1 MRIPLSWLRE
11 FVPVPADATAEDV
24 MADLVRV
31 GFEEEGVHRPADELS
46 GPIVVG
52 EVLEMVPEPQSN
64 GKTIHWCQVRV
75 VPEGAEQ
82 TLTGEGIDPS
92 GVQGVVCGAHNFQV
106 GDKVIVT
113 LPGAVLPGDFRISP
127 RKTYGHVSAG
137 MIASAREL
145 GLGEDHD
152 GIIVLSTVGLSAEHG
167 NDPEPGTDVLEL
179 LHLRDEAAEINVTAD
194 RSYAFS
200 IRGVA
205 REYAHANGLPFTD
218 PASLVTAPVP
228 DGKGFPVRLEDAGP
242 IYGVPGCDRFVA
254 RTVTG
259 IDASRPTPPWMAQRL
274 RLAGMR
280 SISLAV
286 DISNYVMWELG
297 QPLHFYDAEKLQG
310 PIVVRRAAAGERL
323 TTLDGK
329 DRTLSAE
336 DLLITDGSG
345 PIGLA
350 GVMGGG
356 QTEVSGSTT
365 TVLIESA
372 HFDPVSM
379 GRTRRRHRL
388 PSEASKR
395 NERGVDW
402 EIADEAAERAV
413 QLLVELAGGTP
424 GPGITDVGTRPE
436 SRVIELPA
444 AYPGARLGI
453 QYTEQQVEDVL
464 RELGATVRRAGV
476 TAGGQGL
483 GPDAGPAGSVFTVT
497 APSWRHDLEIRE
509 DLVEEIARL
518 IGYDQIPSTLPVAP
532 PGRGLTREQAARR
545 RVVQGLADAGL
556 TEVLAYPFVS
566 EAQNRFF
573 GSATEQEGS
582 RQQMVH
588 LANPISAEFGYLR
601 TSLLPG
607 LLDIARRNHSRGF
620 RDLALYESGLVFLPQ
635 GPLGSASIPPLGR
648 RPDDEVLAGLDAGIP
663 DQPRR
668 VAAVF
673 TGHDSAPGP
682 GHAPRAVDWQDALG
696 AAQDVAA
703 LLGVELQVVQGRH
716 QAFHPART
724 AELRLAPAQHRSG
737 TAEVSDGAGATGIEV
752 GVAGELLPAWLE
764 DADLPAR
771 TVAMELDLDALVA
784 AAAGVVVAGP
794 LSTFPATS
802 QDVALVVA
810 DDVVA
815 GDVLATLR
823 EGAGELLEDAAL
835 FDVYSG
841 PGVEEGHQ
849 SLAFSLRFRAPDR
862 TLTADEASAARAA
875 ATELAA
881 RRHGA
886 VQR

>member
-31 GFEEEGVHRPADELS
+31 GFEEEDVHRPADELS

-52 EVLEMVPEPQSN
+52 QVLEMVPEPQSN

-82 TLTGEGIDPS
+82 TLTGDGIDPS
-92 GVQGVVCGAHNFQV
+92 GVQGVVCGAHNFHV

-145 GLGEDHD
+145 GLGDDHD
-152 GIIVLSTVGLSAEHG
+152 GIIVLSTLGFSAEHG
-167 NDPEPGTDVLEL
+167 NDPEPGTDVFEL
-179 LHLRDEAAEINVTAD
+179 LNLRDEAAEINVTAD

-200 IRGVA
+200 LRGVA
-205 REYAHANGLPFTD
+205 REYAHATGVPFTD
-218 PASLVTAPVP
+218 PASLVTVP
-228 DGKGFPVRLEDAGP
+228 EANGEGHPVRLADTRP

-297 QPLHFYDAEKLQG
+297 QPLHFYDAQKLDG
-310 PIVVRRAAAGERL
+310 EIVVRRAAEGERL

-329 DRTLSAE
+329 DRALDAE

-356 QTEVSGSTT
+356 TTEVTASTT

-379 GRTRRRHRL
+379 GRSRRRHRL

-413 QLLVELAGGTP
+413 QLLTTLAGGTA
-424 GPGITDVGTRPE
+424 GPGITDVGSRPE
-436 SRVIELPA
+436 PKVIELPA
-444 AYPGARLGI
+444 SYPGARMGI
-453 QYTEQQVEDVL
+453 EYTEQQIEDVL
-464 RELGATVRRAGV
+464 RELGATVRRSGTDGGEGV
-476 TAGGQGL
+476 GH
-483 GPDAGPAGSVFTVT
+483 DAGPAGPVFTVT

-518 IGYDQIPSTLPVAP
+518 NGYDQIPSTLPVAP

-545 RVVQGLADAGL
+545 RVVQGLADSGL

-566 EAQNRFF
+566 EAQNRLF
-573 GSATEQEGS
+573 GSATEEEGS
-582 RQQMVH
+582 QQRMVH

-620 RDLALYESGLVFLPQ
+620 RDLSLYESGLVFLPGDQ
-635 GPLGSASIPPLGR
+635 LGSASIPPLGL
-648 RPDDEVLAGLDAGIP
+648 RPTDEVLAGLDAGIP
-663 DQPRR
+663 HQPHR

-682 GHAPRAVDWQDALG
+682 GHAPRAYDWQDALG
-696 AAQDVAA
+696 TAQDIAA
-703 LLGVELQVVQGRH
+703 LLGVELQVAQGRH
-716 QAFHPART
+716 QAFHPGRT
-724 AELRLAPAQHRSG
+724 AELRLAAAPHDSG
-737 TAEVSDGAGATGIEV
+737 TAGGAEAGEIV
-752 GVAGELLPAWLE
+752 IGVAGELLPAWLE

-771 TVAMELDLDALVA
+771 TVAMELDLDALVT
-784 AAAGVVVAGP
+784 AAAGVVVAQP
-794 LSTFPATS
+794 LSTYPATS

-810 DDVVA
+810 QDVVA

-823 EGAGELLEDAAL
+823 QGAGSLLEDVSL
-835 FDVYSG
+835 FDVYAG
-841 PGVEEGHQ
+841 PGVAEGHQ
-849 SLAFSLRFRAPDR
+849 SLAFTLRFRAPDR

-881 RRHGA
+881 QRHGA